1 MQGATEKISDKL
13 GAKRISIDSKDS
25 TTNNYEGEKETDN
38 PLKRAKIED
47 DLTLR
52 ENDQWLRGLKSKPR
66 AQFKRK
72 KDTVGYRINP
82 IDMKKSLINPSD
94 FNFLNKDDS
103 AEILDKWKTLNE
115 LKSKKIQNK
124 RFKPFRSFSLY
135 RNV

>member
-1 MQGATEKISDKL
+1 M
-13 GAKRISIDSKDS
+13 
-25 TTNNYEGEKETDN
+25 
-38 PLKRAKIED
+38 
-47 DLTLR
+47 TLR

-82 IDMKKSLINPSD
+82 IDIKKSLINPSD